1 MAYEKKTIT
10 VNGNK
15 YELQRMALRQ
25 YTKHKDKCKING
37 VLQEEPF
44 YEGLMENVLINPK
57 MTFEDFDEG
66 DRFADFDKVMDEI
79 IAFQQPK

>member
-25 YTKHKDKCKING
+25 YTKLKDASKING
-37 VLQEEPF
+37 VLQEEKF
-44 YEGLMENVLINPK
+44 YEGLMENILINPK
-57 MTFEDFDEG
+57 MTYEDFDEG
-66 DRFADFDKVMDEI
+66 DRINDFEKVIDEI
-79 IAFQQPK
+79 VAFQQPK